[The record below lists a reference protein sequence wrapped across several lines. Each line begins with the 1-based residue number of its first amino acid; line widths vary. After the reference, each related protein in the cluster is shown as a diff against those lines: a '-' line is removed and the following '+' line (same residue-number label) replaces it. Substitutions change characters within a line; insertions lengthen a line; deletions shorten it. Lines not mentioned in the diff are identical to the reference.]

1 MNGIEAINA
10 MAEGK
15 IVKVAYKHEDA
26 HTVIENDHFRM
37 DEDVLVRGLGGEV
50 WNEAHTKMRHFLLCE
65 FEEVNEYPLNFF
77 EAMRAVDEGK
87 AVKSNCY
94 ESLLYK
100 KNEKGILIYADDGC
114 PATLWSEEIK
124 AKWKIVEE

>member
-1 MNGIEAINA
+1 MEGIEAINA

-15 IVKVAYKHEDA
+15 TVKVARKHEGA
-26 HTVIENDHFRM
+26 TTIIECDHFKM
-37 DEDVLVRGLGGEV
+37 NGDVLMVGPGGIRWHESHV
-50 WNEAHTKMRHFLLCE
+50 KMRHFLLCE
-65 FEEVNEYPLNFF
+65 FEEVNDYTLTLF

-124 AKWKIVEE
+124 AKWKVVEE